1 MIGMAAADPVIG
13 YPFAPKPPPGY
24 THESRFEGVLAGMI
38 VVIVLMLVPTGARL
52 ILRARMNQMQFGS
65 DDWVILIAT
74 VCYRRQMYIYAKDN

>member
-1 MIGMAAADPVIG
+1 
-13 YPFAPKPPPGY
+13 
-24 THESRFEGVLAGMI
+24 MI